1 MVDSRIAAIQKVES
15 TDAVEIGN
23 RRSQGSEKLLSLT
36 KAQKRNFLAKFADFK
51 NVLVFSDKVLKSW
64 AGIRTVV
71 ITRFKAADAG
81 EEAFTNI
88 LASKDI
94 ISDKEFDQGN
104 GVLLG
109 CLYRGHEGSWVG
121 IENINEFFVTLG
133 VFSDRIPSLKVLED
147 CSGLF
152 KLEFSF
158 NYFILSDI
166 IVTQASFQV
175 QMIRI
180 VFG

>member
-64 AGIRTVV
+64 AGIKTVV
-71 ITRFKAADAG
+71 ITRFKAANAG

-94 ISDKEFDQGN
+94 ISDKEF
-104 GVLLG
+104 
-109 CLYRGHEGSWVG
+109 
-121 IENINEFFVTLG
+121 I
-133 VFSDRIPSLKVLED
+133 
-147 CSGLF
+147 
-152 KLEFSF
+152 
-158 NYFILSDI
+158 
-166 IVTQASFQV
+166 
-175 QMIRI
+175 
-180 VFG
+180 